1 MSLPVAFGNVQRVV
15 LRGANWRAARHF
27 AFDFGAWRAAPLN
40 FMHSL
45 HKRGLWPTPADKARH
60 PAVQVSLGLT
70 RRGLEHAKV
79 PGHVLACFALKAPAF
94 HAGAALR
101 AAQHL
106 GLVGDEAPG
115 AWEAGYAFTTL
126 DGVVSLHAETEASL
140 DQAADQVLDA
150 ARQAG
155 VPMRELQ
162 RADRLPPHPSYKVD
176 VWAEKAQGPAMWVH
190 FGYRDGIAR
199 VGIEGWSDSKALK
212 ECEPV
217 SIHAA
222 GEFVLGHPQNSGG
235 NPWIGGPGQRV
246 WPQPLRNFFHNGSFG
261 VLQQVEQDVL
271 AFEGF
276 VSRTA
281 AEQSLGNDGEDEL
294 KAKLCGRYPDGRRIG
309 RPDGRPPEPDFD
321 YADDAHGVKCPFG
334 AHVRR
339 MNPRE
344 SDTGVA
350 IAQGLAHASRAR
362 PLLRRGLPYG
372 PDAWAG
378 AHEGDPD
385 RGLMAQF
392 FCASIEDQY
401 EHLVG
406 QWADRVPLG
415 SADCGGARDPFSG
428 AHDGGDGP
436 FEIPRDDGKPPLMLT
451 GLAPFTRTRGVAY
464 LFYPSLATLWAI
476 ANNEPW
482 LERDEGVA

>member
-1 MSLPVAFGNVQRVV
+1 MNGPIAFGDVQRIV
-15 LRGANWRAARHF
+15 LRGANWLAARHF

-40 FMHSL
+40 FLHSL
-45 HKRGLWPTPADKARH
+45 HKRDLWPTAVDKARH
-60 PAVQVSLGLT
+60 PSVQTSLGLT
-70 RRGLEHAKV
+70 RRGLEQAKV
-79 PGHVLACFALKAPAF
+79 PAHVLACFALKAPAF

-101 AAQHL
+101 AAKHL
-106 GLVGDEAPG
+106 GMVGAEAPG
-115 AWEAGYAFTTL
+115 TWAPGFAFTTL
-126 DGVVSLHAETEASL
+126 AGVVSLHADTEKSL
-140 DQAADQVLDA
+140 DRAAGQVLDA
-150 ARQAG
+150 ALQAG
-155 VPMRELQ
+155 VPMQELQ
-162 RADRLPPHPSYKVD
+162 RADRLPPHPKYTPQVS
-176 VWAEKAQGPAMWVH
+176 AAQRDGPAMWVH

-199 VGIEGWSDSKALK
+199 VGIEGWSDHKALE

-222 GEFVLGHPQNSGG
+222 GEFVLGHPQNCGG
-235 NPWIGGPGQRV
+235 NPWIAGPGRRV
-246 WPQPLRNFFHNGSFG
+246 WPEPLRNFFHNGSFG
-261 VLQQVEQDVL
+261 VLQQVEQDVM
-271 AFEGF
+271 AFEDF
-276 VSRTA
+276 VSRSA
-281 AEQSLGNDGEDEL
+281 ALHPLGGNSEDEL

-309 RPDGRPPEPDFD
+309 RPGGPQPEPDFD
-321 YADDAHGVKCPFG
+321 YADDPQGASCPFG

-344 SDTGVA
+344 SGTGLA
-350 IAQGLAHASRAR
+350 GAPGLAHFSRAR

-378 AHEGDPD
+378 AYAGDPE

-401 EHLVG
+401 EHLIG

-415 SADCGGARDPFSG
+415 SADRGGARDPFSG

-436 FEIPRDDGKPPLMLT
+436 FEIPRQGGQGALRLT

-464 LFYPSLATLWAI
+464 LFYPSRTTLWQI
-476 ANNEPW
+476 AKGEPW